1 MEDQKGAAV
10 RASSSSS
17 SSAAAVAAPAPPPP
31 LPALAPPP
39 PAPPQSSSSSDVA
52 AAAAAP
58 KEEPLPPADGG
69 QRVRF
74 SVELKP
80 GETTIVSWKRLLKES
95 NKGGGS
101 LPIASVAERPLAVQ
115 VGTGGPVGFPHLH
128 QFSFSFPPSSCLIV
142 LANFRVCPV
151 CKVLSLLPF
160 GWLTFVDLVMVFAM
174 CYLTSMAYAISS
186 NWFNIA
192 RSFK

>member
-115 VGTGGPVGFPHLH
+115 VGTGGPVGFP
-128 QFSFSFPPSSCLIV
+128 PSSCLIV

-160 GWLTFVDLVMVFAM
+160 GWLTFVDFVMVFAM